1 MPDDRDRLLRTPRR
15 DLAAARRSTST
26 WARLA
31 FVPEPTGDGQ
41 LVDRNRAA
49 RFGVLWAAQYDRRP
63 DDLPLLRFLLDQE
76 TRRYR
81 ETAPIGLGRGLE
93 LAGLLVAEHRQP
105 EDVWL
110 HWQAKQVTF
119 DTALGYRTHH
129 LLTAGVAATV
139 AAVRASAHP
148 DRDRIAHEIT
158 AARNHDGTP
167 HFTDKA
173 VDDWLAAQRTRFPD
187 HPDEEN
193 PRDWADH
200 AALLGDREAARRF
213 LLQWA
218 ATQLRTEQMLN
229 SLQFGLAHLGFLDEA
244 IDVQTEAVAVCEA
257 GSGKAGALLTL
268 IRLHR
273 TAGHFAE
280 ARQALRDCGDAMPA
294 DPFWK
299 DAGLWR
305 YFVKEHFLLVPL
317 APNPE
322 LAQRLLDEGARQ
334 MRGVSRLWMDGVL
347 DAAIAAA
354 EHSGQPHLLDHYRQ
368 LHAREQR
375 ARDEEIGRATRSAHS
390 TPTDEAARHTP
401 GLTLPT

>member
-1 MPDDRDRLLRTPRR
+1 MQDDRARLLRTPRR
-15 DLAAARRSTST
+15 DLAAARRGTST
-26 WARLA
+26 WAQLA
-31 FVPEPTGDGQ
+31 FVPESTGDGQ

-81 ETAPIGLGRGLE
+81 ETAPLGLGRGLE
-93 LAGLLVAEHRQP
+93 LAGLLVAEHRQRA
-105 EDVWL
+105 DVWL

-148 DRDRIAHEIT
+148 DRDRIVHEIT

-167 HFTDKA
+167 HFTDDA

-187 HPDEEN
+187 HPDEET

-213 LLQWA
+213 LLHWA
-218 ATQLRTEQMLN
+218 ATEPRTGQTLN

-244 IDVQTEAVAVCEA
+244 IDVQAEAVAVSGA
-257 GSGKAGALLTL
+257 GFGKASALLTL

-280 ARQALRDCGDAMPA
+280 ARQALRDCGDAMPT
-294 DPFWK
+294 DPSGRTRGCGATSSGSTSCSSRWHRTPISPSTSWTK
-299 DAGLWR
+299 VPGRCAACPGSGWTACSTPPSPPPSTAGSATSSTTTGNST
-305 YFVKEHFLLVPL
+305 L
-317 APNPE
+317 A
-322 LAQRLLDEGARQ
+322 
-334 MRGVSRLWMDGVL
+334 S
-347 DAAIAAA
+347 
-354 EHSGQPHLLDHYRQ
+354 SGP
-368 LHAREQR
+368 
-375 ARDEEIGRATRSAHS
+375 ATRRSARRHGRRVRHRRTRPPV
-390 TPTDEAARHTP
+390 TPR
-401 GLTLPT
+401 G